1 MLTVIN
7 RLVSETARS
16 QNLLDALALL
26 VSTVRETLSA
36 DACCLFLTD
45 DDKGEY
51 VLVSTDGLNTGMIGK
66 ARIRFGEGL
75 VGRVGEREE
84 PLTLGDAPSHPDFLF
99 HGDLGESDYAAFLGV
114 PILHRAQLQGVL
126 TVHQA
131 EEREFAEEE
140 VAFLVTL
147 SAQLGGEIAQSRARG
162 QIRDVV
168 QSSGRKRKVN
178 TVLGGV
184 TGSLGV
190 AIGKAVVVYPPA
202 DLDVVPDRVVTD
214 IDNQIEIFEQA
225 LASAREE
232 LEDIHERSK
241 QLFSSAEN
249 ALFEAYL
256 RILDSRSLMNEVED
270 EIQQGQWA
278 QGALKRV
285 IQRHVA
291 QFESLN
297 DDYLSERA
305 ADFRD
310 LGRRIL
316 AQMQSSKRGKVEYP
330 KNTVLVS
337 DEVTA
342 TSILEVPQGQLV
354 GVISGSGSSN
364 SHVAILAH
372 ALGLPAVMGVE
383 GALLSDLAG
392 LDLIVDGY
400 HGQVYVSPS
409 NALKKE
415 FRELIQEEL
424 QLDAQL
430 QELRDLPAETTDGA
444 CVSMWVNT
452 GLAEDGGLSLSVG
465 AEGIGLYRTEMPFM
479 VRERFPSE
487 TEQKIMYRQLLNTF
501 NPRPVVMRTLDI
513 GGDKQLSYFPLE
525 EENPFLGWRGVR
537 ITLDHPD
544 IFLQQLRAM
553 LQANVELHNLSIML
567 PMVTSV
573 SEVEKSMRLLQQA
586 FDELTEEG
594 IAVKMPPVGI
604 MVEVPS
610 AVYQAYELAKR
621 VDFISVGTN
630 DLIQYLLAVDRNNA
644 RVAQL
649 YDGLHPAV
657 LRALADIAKAVHRA
671 GKKVSICGEL
681 ASDPLAVPLLLG
693 MGYDG
698 LSMSARSLLRMK
710 WVIRQFSM
718 RDAKELTKEVLMMDD
733 VSEVRCH
740 MEMVLDDAGL
750 GGLIRAGA

>member
-1 MLTVIN
+1 MLAVIN

-16 QNLLDALALL
+16 SGLSDALQLL
-26 VSTVRETLSA
+26 VSTIQETLSA

-45 DDKGEY
+45 EDKGDY
-51 VLVSTDGLNTGMIGK
+51 VLAATEGLNSETVGK
-66 ARIRFGEGL
+66 ARVNLGEGL
-75 VGRVGEREE
+75 VGLVGEREE
-84 PLTLGDAPSHPDFLF
+84 PLKSQDAPNHPEFLL
-99 HGDLGESDYAAFLGV
+99 HPDLGEGEYMAFLGV
-114 PILHRAQLQGVL
+114 PIIHRAQVQGVL
-126 TVHQA
+126 TVHQS
-131 EEREFAEEE
+131 EVRDFAEEE

-162 QIRDVV
+162 QLREVI
-168 QSSGRKRKVN
+168 QARKRKRKTD
-178 TVLGGV
+178 TVLAGV

-202 DLDVVPDRVVTD
+202 DLDAVPDRVVND
-214 IDNQIEIFEQA
+214 IENQIEIFEHA
-225 LASAREE
+225 LGLARDEVE
-232 LEDIHERSK
+232 AIHERSK

-270 EIQQGQWA
+270 EIKEGQWA

-285 IQRHVA
+285 IQRHVM
-291 QFESLN
+291 QFESL
-297 DDYLSERA
+297 DDSYLAERA

-316 AQMQSSKRGKVEYP
+316 AHMQSSKRAQVEYP

-342 TSILEVPQGQLV
+342 TAILEVPQGQLV
-354 GVISGSGSSN
+354 GVMSGSGSSN
-364 SHVAILAH
+364 SHVAILAN

-392 LDLIVDGY
+392 LDVIVDGY

-409 NALKKE
+409 AVLKKE
-415 FRELIQEEL
+415 FRELIEEEE
-424 QLDAQL
+424 QFDDQL

-444 CVSMWVNT
+444 CVSMLVNT
-452 GLAEDGGLSLSVG
+452 GLAADGGLSLSVG

-479 VRERFPSE
+479 VRDRFPSE
-487 TEQKIMYRQLLNTF
+487 AEQKIMYRQLLNTF

-513 GGDKQLSYFPLE
+513 GGDKQLSYFSMD

-537 ITLDHPD
+537 VTLDHPD

-553 LQANVELHNLSIML
+553 LQANAELNNLSIML
-567 PMVTSV
+567 PMITSV
-573 SEVEKSMRLLQQA
+573 SEVEKSLRLLQQA

-594 IAVKMPPVGI
+594 ANIKMPPVGI

-630 DLIQYLLAVDRNNA
+630 DLIQYLLAVDRNNS

-671 GKKVSICGEL
+671 GKRVSICGEL

-718 RDAKELTKEVLMMDD
+718 AAAKELTKEVLAMDD
-733 VSEVRCH
+733 VVEVRCH